1 MKRLKLKWNIML
13 VIALLIL
20 TMIFVYNMCRSSNQA
35 MTAIG
40 LDVGFEGQ
48 FSYDED
54 SWYNIDDDKISGNHD
69 SVVLKGKFTT
79 EIDVTGELL
88 INMYSSHIIIE
99 IFEDDNMVFRHH
111 PTYDGYGPEMC
122 GNSWVV
128 WLTDILERDKEVTV
142 HLTNCHEYAN
152 ASAYEEFLESFYIAP
167 EEILEEKISSEY
179 EMQRNAGIFIGIA
192 GVVFIII
199 LVTCLLLKVPTSI
212 ELWIFSAIAICMG
225 VYIILDS
232 PAVNMSNN
240 LIVFNT
246 NVHLISLLFAA
257 LFIMIGF
264 VGLCAGM
271 AKRVLN
277 VGVVLYG
284 AFDLFT
290 ISRVAAKKVLL
301 WDMLK
306 YWAIITIVLTFILM
320 VFATI
325 SVLHKRNKKVIFG
338 MLCILAVS
346 LLVELVNGYLGI
358 WDFGAVFKII
368 YCVVFACQL
377 VIVIGYLIMNYGAY
391 AKTKMLEHDLEH
403 SRIVLSLGQIKNHFI
418 FNVLNAISGMCKNE
432 PEKADETIIL
442 FSRYLRNNMAVLED
456 GDMVSFDEVLGNL
469 RDYMELEKI
478 RFGEKITYT
487 EEIEFS
493 DFVMPQMLLQ
503 PLVENSLKHGILPKT
518 EGGAISIKAYKE
530 KGNVIIKI
538 IDDGVGFD
546 QSKEY
551 NEDSLGIRNVQFR
564 LKHMIN
570 GKLAIKSEIG
580 KGTVAT
586 ITIPFREK

>member
-1 MKRLKLKWNIML
+1 ML

-20 TMIFVYNMCRSSNQA
+20 TMIFVYNMCRGSNQA

-54 SWYNIDDDKISGNHD
+54 SWHNIDDDKISGNHD

-88 INMYSSHIIIE
+88 INMYSSHIIVE
-99 IFEDDNMVFRHH
+99 IYEDDNMVFRHH

-122 GNSWVV
+122 GNCWTV
-128 WLTDILERDKEVTV
+128 WLTDILERDAQVTV
-142 HLTNCHEYAN
+142 RLTNCHEYGN
-152 ASAYEEFLESFYIAP
+152 ASAFEEFIESFYIAP

-179 EMQRNAGIFIGIA
+179 EIERNIGIFISIA
-192 GVVFIII
+192 GVVFSII
-199 LVTCLLLKVPTSI
+199 LVTCLLLKVSTSM
-212 ELWIFSAIAICMG
+212 ELWLFSAIAICMG
-225 VYIILDS
+225 VYTILDN
-232 PAVNMSNN
+232 PAVNMGNS

-264 VGLCAGM
+264 VGLCSGV

-277 VGVVLYG
+277 IGVVLYG
-284 AFDLFT
+284 AFDLFA
-290 ISRVAAKKVLL
+290 ISRVATKKTLL

-306 YWAIITIVLTFILM
+306 YWAIITAVITAVLL
-320 VFATI
+320 VFATVTI
-325 SVLHKRNKKVIFG
+325 VKRKNKKLVFG
-338 MLCILAVS
+338 MFSILGIS

-358 WDFGAVFKII
+358 WDFGVAFKNVYYLI
-368 YCVVFACQL
+368 FACQL

-456 GDMVSFDEVLGNL
+456 SDMVSFDKVLGDL

>member
-1 MKRLKLKWNIML
+1 ML

-79 EIDVTGELL
+79 EMDVTGELL
-88 INMYSSHIIIE
+88 INMYSSHIIVE
-99 IFEDDNMVFRHH
+99 IYEDDNMVFRHH

-122 GNSWVV
+122 GNCWTV
-128 WLTDILERDKEVTV
+128 WLTDILERDAQVTV
-142 HLTNCHEYAN
+142 RLTNCHEYGN
-152 ASAYEEFLESFYIAP
+152 ASAFEEFIESFYIAP
-167 EEILEEKISSEY
+167 EEILEGKITSEY
-179 EMQRNAGIFIGIA
+179 EMQSNIGIFIGIMGA
-192 GVVFIII
+192 IFIII
-199 LVTCLLLKVPTSI
+199 LVTCMLLKVPTGV
-212 ELWIFSAIAICMG
+212 ELWVFSAIAICMG
-225 VYIILDS
+225 VYTMLDN

-306 YWAIITIVLTFILM
+306 YWAIITIVLTVILM

-338 MLCILAVS
+338 MFSILGIS
-346 LLVELVNGYLGI
+346 LLVELVNGYLGM
-358 WDFGAVFKII
+358 WDFGVAFKII
-368 YCVVFACQL
+368 YYVIFTSQL
-377 VIVIGYLIMNYGAY
+377 VMMIGYLIMNHGAY
-391 AKTKMLEHDLEH
+391 AKSKMLEHNLEH

-418 FNVLNAISGMCKNE
+418 FNVLNAISGMCKND

-456 GDMVSFDEVLGNL
+456 SDMVSFDKVLGDL

-503 PLVENSLKHGILPKT
+503 PLVENSLKHGILPKA
-518 EGGAISIKAYKE
+518 EGGTISIKAYKE
-530 KGNVIIKI
+530 KGNIIIKV
-538 IDDGVGFD
+538 IDNGV
-546 QSKEY
+546 KI
-551 NEDSLGIRNVQFR
+551 LLV
-564 LKHMIN
+564 K
-570 GKLAIKSEIG
+570 
-580 KGTVAT
+580 
-586 ITIPFREK
+586 